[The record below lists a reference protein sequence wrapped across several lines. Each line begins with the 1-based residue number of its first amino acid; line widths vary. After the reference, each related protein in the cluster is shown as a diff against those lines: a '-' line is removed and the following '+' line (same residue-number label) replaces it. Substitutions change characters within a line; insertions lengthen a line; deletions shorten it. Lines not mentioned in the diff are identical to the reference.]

1 MLSRWWDKAVSRM
14 ASYLYQANNIVTAII
29 ITTSALC
36 KGRPDPR
43 QLHQL
48 LSSDAGPSCT
58 VVAAT
63 SRDAIGCH
71 SQRMLLE
78 TEDPRLTYRAA
89 VSSIPTCIAA

>member
-1 MLSRWWDKAVSRM
+1 MLSWWWDKAVSRL
-14 ASYLYQANNIVTAII
+14 ASYLYKVNNIVTAI

>member
-1 MLSRWWDKAVSRM
+1 MPSYECLSTLSV
-14 ASYLYQANNIVTAII
+14 QGNNIVTAT
-29 ITTSALC
+29 ITTSVLC
-36 KGRPDPR
+36 KSRLDSR

-63 SRDAIGCH
+63 SRDAIDWH
-71 SQRMLLE
+71 SRRLLLE

-89 VSSIPTCIAA
+89 VSSIPTCIAG